1 MTKEKV
7 LRHSRNEADL
17 NYLDLKKSAEYL
29 GCSIDTLRNRI
40 EDGSLPAYRFGGRL
54 IRVKKSDLEKLF
66 HLIPSAASK

>member
-1 MTKEKV
+1 MKNKNNSLEPEYSTGSEY
-7 LRHSRNEADL
+7 S
-17 NYLDLKKSAEYL
+17 DLKKAADYL

-66 HLIPSAASK
+66 HLIPSAATK

>member
-1 MTKEKV
+1 MTKPKV
-7 LRHSRNEADL
+7 LSDAQNEAYL

-66 HLIPSAASK
+66 QIIPSAAIK

>member
-1 MTKEKV
+1 MKNKNNSLEPENSTNSEY
-7 LRHSRNEADL
+7 S
-17 NYLDLKKSAEYL
+17 DLKKAADYL

-66 HLIPSAASK
+66 QLIPSAATK